1 MGAMRSLGLVAAIL
15 CAPLAWA
22 EIAGCDCDPARPA
35 TLEERQCSLTREALA
50 QPATPPVFF
59 LKDINPSKP
68 NRWLA
73 LPRAVRK
80 DLHSLAD
87 MTAEER
93 LHFWTEAIRKAREMW
108 GDEWGLAVNGDHVR
122 TQCQPHAHIGKFLR
136 AAESEGFTVVDGPSQ
151 IPVPRDGAGLWVH
164 QHGGKLH
171 VHTGDDLTE
180 TVLLR

>member
-1 MGAMRSLGLVAAIL
+1 MRSLGLVAAIAI
-15 CAPLAWA
+15 APLAWA

-35 TLEERQCSLTREALA
+35 TLVASQCSLTREALA
-50 QPATPPVFF
+50 QPATPSVFF

-87 MTAEER
+87 MTVEER
-93 LHFWTEAIRKAREMW
+93 LQLWTDAIRKAKEMW
-108 GDEWGLAVNGDHVR
+108 GDEWGLAINGDELR
-122 TQCQPHAHIGKFLR
+122 TQCQPHVHIGKLLR
-136 AAESEGFTVVDGPSQ
+136 AAESEGFKVVDGPAQ
-151 IPVPRDGAGLWVH
+151 IPVPGDGEGLWVH
-164 QHGGKLH
+164 QKEGKLH
-171 VHTGDDLTE
+171 VHTGEDLTE